1 MMSRQFERNVLT
13 TYRTLRVAMIPLLLI
28 LVVAPTLESTRGQDC
43 LLGSISAYFYT
54 PVRGAFVF
62 SLAALGACLIAYKGN
77 DAVEDVLL
85 NFAGFMAF
93 VVALVPTTV
102 DGSCPT
108 KYVNVVADANTAD
121 AVRNNVLT
129 LLIVSVVF
137 LLLYGF
143 MPRQV
148 QRAKTRK
155 GITGAPPST
164 EDPSDTAAGPVRTW
178 LRRLLDRKLTWA
190 EVLGALAVL
199 IVLVELALFLFWPET
214 FKDSAHGISAGT
226 MVLGV
231 LGVMV
236 ANAYSFARAARER
249 GAEAAR
255 PWTNRYGVT
264 AATTIV
270 MIVAAIVI
278 FGRSGYLVLV
288 VELVVIVGFIAFWYM
303 QTRELWFYPTR
314 EQKSVDVDQV
324 VQRSAGSITRM
335 PSGPPTPTSGV
346 LVPDE
351 SAGPSESMTHDGSA
365 GAAGPSRSEVYKAL

>member
-1 MMSRQFERNVLT
+1 MSKTFEHNVLT
-13 TYRTLRVAMIPLLLI
+13 TYRTLRVAMIPLLLM
-28 LVVAPTLESTRGQDC
+28 LVVATALESTRGTDC
-43 LLGSISAYFYT
+43 LLGSISAYYHT

-77 DAVEDVLL
+77 DPVEDVLL

-93 VVALVPTTV
+93 LVALVPTTV
-102 DGSCPT
+102 DDSCPT
-108 KYVNVVADANTAD
+108 KYGHIVADANTAD

-148 QRAKTRK
+148 HRATSRR
-155 GITGAPPST
+155 GLPAATSPS
-164 EDPSDTAAGPVRTW
+164 EDGEGWSGPLATW
-178 LRRLLDRKLTWA
+178 FRRIRRRKLRLA
-190 EVLGALAVL
+190 GVLGLVTLL
-199 IVLVELALFLFWPET
+199 IVLVELALFIFWPDT
-214 FKDSAHGISAGT
+214 FKDVAHGISAGT
-226 MVLGV
+226 MVLGI

-236 ANAYSFARAARER
+236 ANAYSFARATREAD
-249 GAEAAR
+249 GQTSN

-264 AATTIV
+264 AAVTLL

-278 FGRSGYLVLV
+278 FGSGRHLILV

-314 EQKSVDVDQV
+314 EQKSLVVDQV
-324 VQRSAGSITRM
+324 VQQA
-335 PSGPPTPTSGV
+335 PTSPPGGPAGRPSAAPTGP
-346 LVPDE
+346 LPDE
-351 SAGPSESMTHDGSA
+351 AVAPTETLAPSEA
-365 GAAGPSRSEVYKAL
+365 GGARLPSRTEVYKAL

>member
-13 TYRTLRVAMIPLLLI
+13 TYRMLRVAMIPLLLI

-43 LLGSISAYFYT
+43 LLGSISAYYYT

-155 GITGAPPST
+155 GITDGTPST
-164 EDPSDTAAGPVRTW
+164 EEPSSTAGPVRRW
-178 LRRLLDRKLTWA
+178 LRRLRDRTLTWA

-199 IVLVELALFLFWPET
+199 IVLVELALFVFWPET
-214 FKDSAHGISAGT
+214 FKDIAHGISAGT

-236 ANAYSFARAARER
+236 ANAYSFARAGRER

-264 AATTIV
+264 AAATIV
-270 MIVAAIVI
+270 MIGAAIVI
-278 FGRSGYLVLV
+278 FGRGGYLVLV

-324 VQRSAGSITRM
+324 VQRSAGSVTRM
-335 PSGPPTPTSGV
+335 PSAPPPPASGGLVPDEPAGPSEGTT
-346 LVPDE
+346 PDE
-351 SAGPSESMTHDGSA
+351 SAG
-365 GAAGPSRSEVYKAL
+365 AARPSRSEVYKAL